1 MKKQIDDQITE
12 MTADE
17 IKLVTDYQTAV
28 ADKEQELADKAALR
42 VSALQKL
49 GLTAD
54 EIAAI
59 LG

>member
-1 MKKQIDDQITE
+1 MKKQVGDELVE
-12 MTADE
+12 MTKDE
-17 IKLVTDYQTAV
+17 IKVVTDYQTAV
-28 ADKEQELADKAALR
+28 ANKQQELADKAALR

-49 GLTAD
+49 GLTVD

>member
-1 MKKQIDDQITE
+1 MKKQVGDELVE
-12 MTADE
+12 MTKDE
-17 IKLVTDYQTAV
+17 IKVVTDYQTAV
-28 ADKEQELADKAALR
+28 ANKQQELADKAALR